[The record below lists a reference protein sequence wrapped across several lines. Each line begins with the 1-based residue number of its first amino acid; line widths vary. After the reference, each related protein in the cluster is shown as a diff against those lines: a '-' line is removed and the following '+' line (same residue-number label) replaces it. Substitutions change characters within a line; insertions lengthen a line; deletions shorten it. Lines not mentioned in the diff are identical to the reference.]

1 MFLRRG
7 GKAMKK
13 FYKENRVFVILMGI
27 ALVCIAII
35 AWMFVSYV
43 VHSSTSNKYG
53 NRLDGIKDVEIKD
66 EKITEMETSI
76 LEMNKVQ
83 DVKINLHGK
92 LLNFN
97 ISFEK
102 EATVEEAQNVSIS
115 CMEFFEEDYLNFYD
129 LQFLV
134 TIPEG
139 KAATEDEEEPKD
151 LVIIGYRKAGMT
163 TITWS
168 NNAKK

>member
-35 AWMFVSYV
+35 IWMFVGYIID
-43 VHSSTSNKYG
+43 SSTSNKYG

-76 LEMNKVQ
+76 LEMEKVQ

-102 EATVEEAQNVSIS
+102 DTTIDDAHNVSIS
-115 CMEFFEEDYLNFYD
+115 CLEFFEEDYLNFYD

-134 TIPEG
+134 TIEDGKTVEEG
-139 KAATEDEEEPKD
+139 EDPAD
-151 LVIIGYRKAGMT
+151 LIIIGYRKAGAT